1 MNIRLELMT
10 KELAR
15 RYFKEFVLD
24 PALFT
29 DESKYQPYQYSDE
42 KSNATVDRYRQM
54 GRIYFAV
61 MLDDEP
67 IGEIV
72 LKQVDH
78 EKKSCTIGITMRSD
92 EFKNKG
98 YGTKAEI
105 LALEYIFGT
114 LEFETVYADTLLKNT
129 RSQHVLMKV
138 GFQETGRDDSFVYY
152 RCDKSAWK
160 TMNELTQA

>member
-24 PALFT
+24 PALFA

-42 KSNATVDRYRQM
+42 KSDETVDRYCEM

-61 MLDDEP
+61 MLDGEP
-67 IGEIV
+67 VGEIV
-72 LKQVDH
+72 LNQIDH
-78 EKKSCTIGITMRSD
+78 EKKSCAMGITMRSD

-98 YGTKAEI
+98 YGTKNHIEAI
-105 LALEYIFGT
+105 QKYGLVAGYHRKSFC
-114 LEFETVYADTLLKNT
+114 KN
-129 RSQHVLMKV
+129 
-138 GFQETGRDDSFVYY
+138 F
-152 RCDKSAWK
+152 C
-160 TMNELTQA
+160 

>member
-15 RYFKEFVLD
+15 CYFKSFVLD

-42 KSNATVDRYRQM
+42 KSDATVERYHQM

-72 LKQVDH
+72 LKQIDH
-78 EKKSCTIGITMRSD
+78 EKKSCAIGITMRSD

-98 YGTKAEI
+98 YGTKEHMNAVLQYGMTPI
-105 LALEYIFGT
+105 HRRSF
-114 LEFETVYADTLLKNT
+114 LKNLNLH
-129 RSQHVLMKV
+129 Q
-138 GFQETGRDDSFVYY
+138 
-152 RCDKSAWK
+152 
-160 TMNELTQA
+160 